1 MGRAVYAVYGQQ
13 VEYDAA
19 AFFLQVSF
27 PCLRII
33 RLKCQK
39 SIQVFFRKAHYRF
52 MNLLVIQIMPCV
64 SFLPPL
70 LKCLGMIIHSLCC
83 VPIIR
88 QQVSFRSIV
97 HLQMLSPFQLSFMP
111 QEKNL
116 KGKDDKLVQQ
126 MDIMPTVLNYLGY
139 DKPYFSFGFDA
150 FSPRKDNFVVNNIG
164 DAFNFYQGDYYMVH
178 DGVKPLS
185 LYNLR
190 EDRLQ
195 KKDLLKSDKAIAD
208 SLDGKLKAF
217 IQQYNYRMIHNK
229 LVAE

>member
-1 MGRAVYAVYGQQ
+1 
-13 VEYDAA
+13 
-19 AFFLQVSF
+19 
-27 PCLRII
+27 
-33 RLKCQK
+33 
-39 SIQVFFRKAHYRF
+39 
-52 MNLLVIQIMPCV
+52 
-64 SFLPPL
+64 
-70 LKCLGMIIHSLCC
+70 
-83 VPIIR
+83 
-88 QQVSFRSIV
+88 
-97 HLQMLSPFQLSFMP
+97 
-111 QEKNL
+111 
-116 KGKDDKLVQQ
+116 

>member
-1 MGRAVYAVYGQQ
+1 MSSHHPFKVPEKYTGVFPKGPLPVHEPIGYSDHALREFFATASKMPWYDNTLFVLCADHSTTSFFPEYSTSANAFAIPIVFYAPG
-13 VEYDAA
+13 
-19 AFFLQVSF
+19 
-27 PCLRII
+27 
-33 RLKCQK
+33 
-39 SIQVFFRKAHYRF
+39 
-52 MNLLVIQIMPCV
+52 
-64 SFLPPL
+64 
-70 LKCLGMIIHSLCC
+70 
-83 VPIIR
+83 
-88 QQVSFRSIV
+88 
-97 HLQMLSPFQLSFMP
+97 
-111 QEKNL
+111 KNL

-195 KKDLLKSDKAIAD
+195 KKRPVKV
-208 SLDGKLKAF
+208 
-217 IQQYNYRMIHNK
+217 R
-229 LVAE
+229 